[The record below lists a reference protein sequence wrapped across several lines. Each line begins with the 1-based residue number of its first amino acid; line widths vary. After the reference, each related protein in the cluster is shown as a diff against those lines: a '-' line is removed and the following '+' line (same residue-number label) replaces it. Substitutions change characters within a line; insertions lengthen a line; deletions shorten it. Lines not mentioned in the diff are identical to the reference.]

1 MKRHVCLLAV
11 AAAIVAVMSAGAE
24 AAPRLINYQG
34 VITDTSGQPLDGTH
48 DLIFRIYPDSI
59 PGTDPLWE
67 EAHSGVTVADG
78 LFNVILGG
86 LEPIS
91 PDLFAAHERW
101 MGIQVDA
108 SAELSPRMRMTSVPW
123 ALRAAIA
130 DSVDSIAGVT
140 DGDWTVDGD
149 DMYAAVPGNVGIG
162 TTTPAPSAV
171 LDLVST
177 SKGFMLPRLTQ
188 EQRDAI
194 VGPADGLVIFNTTTS
209 CIEFYVGGNWLALCG
224 SGCVVDECDE
234 GDASCVDLPGG
245 GVGFRYCVVDEH
257 GCGTWATEDCD
268 DGNACTIDTCDPVLG
283 CVHTPIDCN
292 DGIFCTEDSCD
303 PVTGCTHTPNDV
315 ACDDGNACTVDY
327 CDPVLGCMHDL
338 IVCDDGNPCTTDYCD
353 PVVGCVFD
361 PMPDG
366 TPCGDDMICIGGDCV
381 PCGNGGGDSC
391 AAAVYMGVVCGDEA
405 QNQIVRTGCGGGW
418 FRFDLSE
425 CSSALVDLN
434 YAVQLI
440 QPSGAEYD
448 LYIYSECGNQ
458 IAAGSGGQ
466 TLCADGTVADGFST
480 DDSRE
485 IFVEVRMISTSTA
498 DTWELRVLGNT
509 LCD

>member
-1 MKRHVCLLAV
+1 
-11 AAAIVAVMSAGAE
+11 
-24 AAPRLINYQG
+24 
-34 VITDTSGQPLDGTH
+34 
-48 DLIFRIYPDSI
+48 
-59 PGTDPLWE
+59 
-67 EAHSGVTVADG
+67 
-78 LFNVILGG
+78 
-86 LEPIS
+86 
-91 PDLFAAHERW
+91 
-101 MGIQVDA
+101 
-108 SAELSPRMRMTSVPW
+108 
-123 ALRAAIA
+123 
-130 DSVDSIAGVT
+130 
-140 DGDWTVDGD
+140 
-149 DMYAAVPGNVGIG
+149 
-162 TTTPAPSAV
+162 
-171 LDLVST
+171 
-177 SKGFMLPRLTQ
+177 
-188 EQRDAI
+188 
-194 VGPADGLVIFNTTTS
+194 
-209 CIEFYVGGNWLALCG
+209 VGGNWLALCG

-257 GCGTWATEDCD
+257 GCGTWATED
-268 DGNACTIDTCDPVLG
+268 
-283 CVHTPIDCN
+283 
-292 DGIFCTEDSCD
+292 
-303 PVTGCTHTPNDV
+303 
-315 ACDDGNACTVDY
+315 CDDGNACTVDY

-391 AAAVYMGVVCGDEA
+391 AAAAYMGVVCGDEA

-466 TLCADGTVADGFST
+466 TLCADGTVADGFAT

>member
-11 AAAIVAVMSAGAE
+11 AAAIVAALSAGAE
-24 AAPRLINYQG
+24 AGPRLINYQG
-34 VITDTSGQPLDGTH
+34 VITDASGQPLDGTH

-101 MGIQVDA
+101 MGIQIDA
-108 SAELSPRMRMTSVPW
+108 SDELSPRMRMTSVPW

-268 DGNACTIDTCDPVLG
+268 DGNACT
-283 CVHTPIDCN
+283 
-292 DGIFCTEDSCD
+292 
-303 PVTGCTHTPNDV
+303 
-315 ACDDGNACTVDY
+315 VDY

-391 AAAVYMGVVCGDEA
+391 AAAAYMGVVCGDEA

-466 TLCADGTVADGFST
+466 TLCADGTVADGFAT